1 MTAPQLDRT
10 ALLADLVDQVRVIE
24 RDLNDQLDRGE
35 LPAEL
40 TELRSAHQRATT
52 AQRTAADFDT
62 WRAGEVT
69 QSAVAWVLGTVFV
82 RWCED
87 NELIAPM
94 LSGPDHR
101 MADAQD
107 TQSAYFRTHHDHTN
121 RHWLLTSFDALRRSD
136 AGAMLFDKA
145 HNPAYRIP
153 VSHDGAKALIAF
165 WRTRRADGQMAH
177 DFRDETWDTRFLGDL
192 YQDLSERA
200 KDQYALL
207 QTPAFVEKFILKYTL
222 EPALREFGHEGLR
235 LIDPTCGSGHF
246 LLGAFERLVEAWR
259 TDTRLNDTEVARQA
273 LDSVHGVDINPFAV
287 AVARFRLMLAAWRI
301 AGISTIEQAAGQR
314 WAVTIATGDSLLAN
328 RRETFEGMDIEA
340 GLQLAAEDTHEFP
353 ALLDIGSYHV
363 VVGNP
368 PYINVSDAALN
379 REYRRYYTA
388 CHRSYQLTVP
398 FAQRFFELARP
409 AEEDGRS
416 AGYVGQI
423 TSNGFMKREFG
434 TKLVQDFFPR
444 VDLTHVID
452 TSGAFIP
459 GHGTPT
465 VILVGRDRRPNLEDT
480 VRAVLGIR
488 GEPSQPAVPA
498 EGNVWRAIES
508 QVDVPGSES
517 EWISVVDLPK
527 PRLMVHPWSLT
538 GGGADELFRI
548 IQNGT
553 TVSLGSVSSDMG
565 YIGQT
570 NADEA
575 FFAEQRDLERHRVE
589 SAMTRPVVI
598 GDLIRDFIASTLTY
612 SVFPYVD
619 GKAVLGRRTNA
630 FRWLW
635 PNRTVM
641 GNRATFSRETYF
653 EEGRAWFGW
662 HQVAHGR
669 LDGRGFIV
677 YAFVATHNHFAFDR
691 LGRITKQSAMVIKLR
706 QGATEDDHLRLLGVL
721 NSSTACFWLKQVCH
735 DKGSQSGTGGFMHD
749 AWEPFY
755 EFTGTKLEQFPLPEA
770 LPLDR
775 ARRLDNLAQQLTASS
790 PQAVAAQAPP
800 SRQRLVEAKDE
811 YQRVRARMI
820 AEQEELDWDVYQRY
834 GLLSESEAAAVV
846 IPDPA
851 TVPALNLGERAF
863 EVILARRVAAGE
875 TDTQWF
881 ARHGST
887 PITELP
893 AHWPDDYRRVVQ
905 ARIDLIEK
913 RRDLALIERPECK
926 RRWSAEDWGAQAER
940 AVREWLQDRLEAG
953 HLWFAEDEL
962 GARQPEP
969 RSVAELADLVR
980 PDDEWGAVATMWA
993 ADFLGRPDA
1002 DTAEIVAALVDDE
1015 HVPFLAAYRYK
1026 GKGLTNRKAWEDVW
1040 ELQRAEDQIAAELKK
1055 EVTDPRVREAV
1066 KARLGTIPVP
1076 PKYGSADFARPSYW
1090 RHRGKLDVPKERFIS
1105 YPGASRDGDGTLLL
1119 GWAGWDHR
1127 EQAHALAI
1135 TITHRRNEAGWDADR
1150 LVPLLAG
1157 LVEVL
1162 PWVRQW
1168 HTEID
1173 PAYGTSP
1180 AEAYDGFLDTQ
1191 LADLDLGAAD
1201 LKAPPGRVDVSPLP
1215 NRRRGT
1221 TQRKQPAE
1229 RRETEADPT
1238 QRAAV
1243 LEFAA
1248 GGPITTAQVAELLG
1262 VDTAKARALVRRL
1275 VAAGN
1280 LVQTGERR
1288 GARYHLPGT
1297 GNDLPAAETTFMA
1310 ESNDEG

>member
-1 MTAPQLDRT
+1 MDRT
-10 ALLADLVDQVRVIE
+10 ALLADLIDQVRVIE
-24 RDLNDQLDRGE
+24 QDLNDQLDRGE
-35 LPAEL
+35 LAEEL
-40 TELRSAHQRATT
+40 TELKSAHDRATT

-107 TQSAYFRTHHDHTN
+107 TQSAYFRMHHDHTN
-121 RHWLLTSFDALRRSD
+121 RHWLLTCFDALRRSD
-136 AGAMLFDKA
+136 AGAMLFDPA

-165 WRTRRADGQMAH
+165 WRTRRADGRLAH
-177 DFRDETWDTRFLGDL
+177 DFRDEAWDTRFLGDL

-207 QTPAFVEKFILKYTL
+207 QTPEFVEKFILKYTL
-222 EPALREFGHEGLR
+222 EPALTEFGHEGLR

-246 LLGAFERLVEAWR
+246 LLSAFDRLVEAWR
-259 TDTRLNDTEVARQA
+259 HADTRLNDTEVARRA

-287 AVARFRLMLAAWRI
+287 AIARFRLMLAAWRV
-301 AGISTIEQAAGQR
+301 AGINTIEQAAGQR

-328 RRETFEGMDIEA
+328 RRETLDGMDAIA
-340 GLQLAAEDTHEFP
+340 GLQLAAEDTQEFST
-353 ALLDIGSYHV
+353 LLNIGSYHV

-368 PYINVSDAALN
+368 PYITVKDTALN

-388 CHRSYQLTVP
+388 CHRQYQLTIP

-409 AEEDGRS
+409 AEEDGRG

-423 TSNGFMKREFG
+423 TSNAFMKREFG
-434 TKLVQDFFPR
+434 TKLIEEFFPR
-444 VDLTHVID
+444 VDLTYVID

-465 VILVGRDRRPNLEDT
+465 VILMGRNRRPDMEGT

-488 GEPSQPAVPA
+488 GEPSQPPIPA

-508 QVDVPGSES
+508 AVDRPGSES
-517 EWISVVDLPK
+517 DWISVVDLPRS
-527 PRLMVHPWSLT
+527 RLATHPWSLA
-538 GGGADELFRI
+538 GGGADQLLL
-548 IQNGT
+548 T
-553 TVSLGSVSSDMG
+553 
-565 YIGQT
+565 
-570 NADEA
+570 
-575 FFAEQRDLERHRVE
+575 LERAAVQLLSSAGAELGTGAVTREDAVYMVGLGALKRHRIPDRFIRPLVE
-589 SAMTRPVVI
+589 GEVTRDWRLTNPVI
-598 GDLIRDFIASTLTY
+598 SLWPYQEDTLVADAHE
-612 SVFPYVD
+612 SVV
-619 GKAVLGRRTNA
+619 
-630 FRWLW
+630 RWLW
-635 PNRTVM
+635 PYRLQLS
-641 GNRATFSRETYF
+641 SRV
-653 EEGRAWFGW
+653 AFGKT
-662 HQVAHGR
+662 QIEHGR
-669 LDGRGFIV
+669 SWFEYSMFFASRFRIPVSLGF
-677 YAFVATHNHFAFDR
+677 AFVATHNHFVLDHDR
-691 LGRITKQSAMVIKLR
+691 NVFSRSAPMIKLWE
-706 QGATEDDHLRLLGVL
+706 GATAGDHMRLLGVL
-721 NSSTACFWLKQVCH
+721 NSSVACFWLKQVSQP
-735 DKGSQSGTGGFMHD
+735 KGGSGIGRGVQD
-749 AWEPFY
+749 EDWEDRY
-755 EFTGTKLEQFPLPEA
+755 EFTGTKLEQFPLPKT

-775 ARRLDNLAQQLTASS
+775 ARRLDNLAQQLTTSS
-790 PQAVAAQAPP
+790 PQAVTTQASP
-800 SRQRLVEAKDE
+800 SRERLGEANDE
-811 YQRVRARMI
+811 YQRIRARMI

-846 IPDPA
+846 IPDAA
-851 TVPALNLGERAF
+851 TVPALNLGERPF
-863 EVILARRVAAGE
+863 EIILARQVAAGE

-893 AHWPDDYRRVVQ
+893 DHWPVEYQRVVQ
-905 ARIDLIEK
+905 ARIDLIKK

-926 RRWSAEDWGAQAER
+926 RRWSAEDWDAQAER
-940 AVREWLQDRLEAG
+940 AVREWLQDRLEAD

-980 PDDEWGAVATMWA
+980 PDAEWGAVAAMWA

-1026 GKGLTNRKAWEDVW
+1026 GKGFINRKAWEEVW
-1040 ELQRAEDQIAAELKK
+1040 ELQRAEDQIAAELGQ
-1055 EVTDPRVREAV
+1055 EFTDPRVREAV
-1066 KARLGTIPVP
+1066 KTKLGTIPVP

-1105 YPGASRDGDGTLLL
+1105 YPGASRDGDGSLLL

-1127 EQAHALAI
+1127 EQAHALAV
-1135 TITHRRNEAGWDADR
+1135 TITHRRNEAGWGADR
-1150 LVPLLAG
+1150 LLPLLAG
-1157 LVEVL
+1157 LAEVL

-1191 LADLDLGAAD
+1191 LADLDLGVAD
-1201 LKAPPGRVDVSPLP
+1201 LKIQSGRVDVSPLP

-1221 TQRKQPAE
+1221 PQGRQPAE
-1229 RRETEADPT
+1229 RRETGPDPA
-1238 QRAAV
+1238 QRDAV
-1243 LEFAA
+1243 LEFAS
-1248 GGPITTAQVAELLG
+1248 GGPVTTAQVAELLG
-1262 VDTAKARALVRRL
+1262 VDTPKARALVRRL
-1275 VAAGN
+1275 VTAGD

-1288 GARYHLPGT
+1288 GARYHLPNVGT
-1297 GNDLPAAETTFMA
+1297 DQ
-1310 ESNDEG
+1310 